1 MLSRLSSAG
10 FVDIETPDD
19 PGGEF
24 DAIPKNT
31 KVIIVVGEGQELDA
45 QQLMLPLAETAALNH
60 PGDFEV
66 ASAINPGNRAE
77 DATNERVTLRS
88 SVIAD
93 FRDSG
98 VLDGKVT
105 TIDNLDAPA
114 GQMAAVLSIAAGQVG
129 DYGIAD
135 GATAVLPGQD

>member
-1 MLSRLSSAG
+1 M
-10 FVDIETPDD
+10 
-19 PGGEF
+19 
-24 DAIPKNT
+24 
-31 KVIIVVGEGQELDA
+31 
-45 QQLMLPLAETAALNH
+45 
-60 PGDFEV
+60 